1 MKKSLLFAILLLLT
15 FFSCKSDDDFNNTCN
30 VSNPIENLEWL
41 REAIE
46 ELKQSSLAQTGEVYV
61 SQTYYKYST
70 IFIFGNCCA
79 VCNSVISVHNC
90 EGKILGYIGDDTFK
104 RSLLDKSVIIWK
116 PENFICN

>member
-1 MKKSLLFAILLLLT
+1 MKKPLLFAILILLT

-30 VSNPIENLEWL
+30 VSNPVENLEWL
-41 REAIE
+41 KEAIE
-46 ELKQSSLAQTGEVYV
+46 ELEQSSLAQTGEVYV
-61 SQTYYKYST
+61 SQTYYKFST

-79 VCNSVISVHNC
+79 LCNSVLSVYNC